1 MKSGPA
7 GGSLCHG
14 PFSRFAIGRL
24 SGFWRVALVEEEL
37 RIRPQDL
44 DRLLE
49 WMRRSGRPRTTEEL
63 LRFWLERL
71 RDEATRGR

>member
-1 MKSGPA
+1 MGHFA
-7 GGSLCHG
+7 G
-14 PFSRFAIGRL
+14 SRAARL
-24 SGFWRVALVEEEL
+24 SGWERGTLVEEEL

>member
-1 MKSGPA
+1 MQAVAWSMCHFAGPGCA
-7 GGSLCHG
+7 
-14 PFSRFAIGRL
+14 RL
-24 SGFWRVALVEEEL
+24 PGFWRVALVEEEL

-44 DRLLE
+44 DRLLD

-63 LRFWLERL
+63 VRFWLERL

>member
-1 MKSGPA
+1 MRAVAWSMGHFT
-7 GGSLCHG
+7 GS
-14 PFSRFAIGRL
+14 RWARL
-24 SGFWRVALVEEEL
+24 SGFWRVVLVEEEL

-63 LRFWLERL
+63 VRFWLERL

>member
-1 MKSGPA
+1 MSSGHA
-7 GGSLCHG
+7 GGSFGHV
-14 PFSRFAIGRL
+14 PFYR
-24 SGFWRVALVEEEL
+24 SGMCPVTWILEGELVEEEL

-63 LRFWLERL
+63 VRFWLERL

>member
-1 MKSGPA
+1 MGHFAGP
-7 GGSLCHG
+7 GSV
-14 PFSRFAIGRL
+14 RL
-24 SGFWRVALVEEEL
+24 SGFGRVALVEEEL

-44 DRLLE
+44 DRWLE

>member
-1 MKSGPA
+1 
-7 GGSLCHG
+7 
-14 PFSRFAIGRL
+14 
-24 SGFWRVALVEEEL
+24 VEEEL

-63 LRFWLERL
+63 VRFWLERL